1 RGWAPLCWVPAAL
14 RASWAPPRLR
24 RGWAPLRWAPPPLR
38 GGWAPRRLRR
48 RWRWARGRPGFV
60 PGAQRRC
67 PAAAKPPRRLPP
79 SRLHLLP
86 FLQQDLPLQRADTVD
101 EQDAVQVI
109 HLVLEH
115 TREQALRLDATGD
128 AVTVQA
134 LDDDARRTLDDV
146 LQSRDAEAAL
156 FIARELVSTLDDL

>member
-1 RGWAPLCWVPAAL
+1 
-14 RASWAPPRLR
+14 
-24 RGWAPLRWAPPPLR
+24 
-38 GGWAPRRLRR
+38 
-48 RWRWARGRPGFV
+48 PGFV

-156 FIARELVSTLDDL
+156 FIARELVSTLDDLRVDQRERGRVPLADVHHDDAPADADL